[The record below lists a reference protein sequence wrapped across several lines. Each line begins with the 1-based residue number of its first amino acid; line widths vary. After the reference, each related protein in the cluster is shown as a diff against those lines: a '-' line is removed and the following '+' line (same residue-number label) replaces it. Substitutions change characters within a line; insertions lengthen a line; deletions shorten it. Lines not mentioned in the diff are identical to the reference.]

1 MVSSSLALPTY
12 LLEFSQSF
20 CSVEFIERDQRHDG
34 KYLRD
39 PSFVGQT
46 TSEVISNFHH
56 LSRSRMSV
64 LFAFIQLWVFKLLFP
79 FALNVFGVGSSR
91 TLHIV

>member
-56 LSRSRMSV
+56 LSRSYEDSSRRMSV
-64 LFAFIQLWVFKLLFP
+64 LFAF
-79 FALNVFGVGSSR
+79 R
-91 TLHIV
+91 TAPGI